1 MTRCIRVINLRL
13 TTAEEQED
21 HIEEMHT
28 EGYELRIVDN
38 GFAYFFPAVVK

>member
-1 MTRCIRVINLRL
+1 MTNDIKVLDLRL